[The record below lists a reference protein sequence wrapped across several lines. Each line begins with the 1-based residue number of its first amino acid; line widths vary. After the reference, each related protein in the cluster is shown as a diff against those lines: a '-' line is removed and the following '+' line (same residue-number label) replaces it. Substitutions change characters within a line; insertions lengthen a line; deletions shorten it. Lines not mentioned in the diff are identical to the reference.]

1 MLIQS
6 MSYLTD
12 PNKQFVT
19 KGGALNVNGIV
30 RVFLAG
36 TDDPVK
42 TYCDF
47 NGTRNPQDIRLDNN
61 GRAIIIADV
70 TKAYRVEVLDS
81 NGGLLWTVEP
91 AYCIGG
97 EGGGTPVAVLVPLVR
112 VVFHNGAWS
121 KISGDDGF
129 IKPNPWGVDSLFL
142 PESCWWSIGVALEVA
157 NNTPRDLI
165 QHLQIEYEWNSY
177 LSIDV
182 PPITYGEIQLPIM
195 TYEADFTR
203 ANTNK
208 RYGTTLYKKDGA
220 TEDWL
225 SVALTAYHDTLPND
239 LEWAMW
245 MNIFKVRDA

>member
-1 MLIQS
+1 MLIQG

-19 KGGALNVNGIV
+19 KGGAPNVNGIV

-36 TDDPVK
+36 TDDPAK

-61 GRAIIIADV
+61 GRAIIIADAS
-70 TKAYRVEVLDS
+70 KAYRVEVRDAS
-81 NGGLLWTVEP
+81 GGLQWTVEP
-91 AYCIGG
+91 LFCMD
-97 EGGGTPVAVLVPLVR
+97 GGGVVPVAVSVPLVR
-112 VVFHNGAWS
+112 VAFHNGAWS

-129 IKPNPWGVDSLFL
+129 IKPNPWGVASLFL
-142 PESCWWSIGVALEVA
+142 PESCWWSIDVGLAVA

-177 LSIDV
+177 LSINV
-182 PPITYGEIQLPIM
+182 PPITYGETQLPSM

-203 ANTNK
+203 ANTNNM
-208 RYGTTLYKKDGA
+208 YGSVLYKKDGA

-239 LEWAMW
+239 LEWAVW

>member
-1 MLIQS
+1 MG
-6 MSYLTD
+6 YLTD

-19 KGGALNVNGIV
+19 KGGAPNVNGIV

-42 TYCDF
+42 TYCNF

-112 VVFHNGAWS
+112 VAFHNGAWS

-129 IKPNPWGVDSLFL
+129 IKPNPWGVESLFL

-182 PPITYGEIQLPIM
+182 PPITYGETQLPLM

-208 RYGTTLYKKDGA
+208 RYGTALYKKDGA

-225 SVALTAYHDTLPND
+225 SVALTAYNDTLPND
-239 LEWAMW
+239 LEWVMQ

>member
-1 MLIQS
+1 MLIQG

-19 KGGALNVNGIV
+19 KGGAPNVNGIV
-30 RVFLAG
+30 RVFLSG
-36 TDDPVK
+36 TDDLAK

-47 NGTRNPQDIRLDNN
+47 NGTRNPADIRLDNN
-61 GRAIIIADV
+61 GRAVIIADA
-70 TKAYRVEVLDS
+70 TKVYRVEVRDS

-97 EGGGTPVAVLVPLVR
+97 EGGVTPVAFSVPLVR
-112 VVFHNGAWS
+112 VKFQNGAWS

-142 PESCWWSIGVALEVA
+142 PESCWWSIGVSISVA

-165 QHLQIEYEWNSY
+165 QHLLMKYEWNSY
-177 LSIDV
+177 ISMEV
-182 PPITYGEIQLPIM
+182 PPLTYEEANLPEM

-203 ANTNK
+203 VNTNN
-208 RYGTTLYKKDGA
+208 RYTTSLYKKDGA

-225 SVALTAYHDTLPND
+225 SVALTAYHDTLPPD
-239 LEWAMW
+239 LEWALW